1 MNVLI
6 IDTET
11 ANSIEQPMP
20 YDVGYAIVD
29 TETGEILVERSFV
42 VAEIFL
48 DKELMSSAYFAEKV
62 PQYWKDIK
70 SGSRIMKSICNIRK
84 QIFADMK
91 KYHVSKVGAYNM
103 GFDNRATK
111 NDIRYI
117 SDSMIRW
124 FFPYGTKLFCIWN
137 MACTSILN
145 TESFVRFALDNGF
158 ISACGNV
165 QTSAEVAYRY
175 LTNQIDFVESH
186 TGLED
191 VRIEVAI
198 MLAVLRSEM
207 EYSDRINS
215 ACWQKVQKTRRAVC
229 GV

>member
-1 MNVLI
+1 MNVLV

-11 ANSIEQPMP
+11 ANTIEQPMP

-29 TETGEILVERSFV
+29 TETGEILTEKSFV

-48 DKELMSSAYFAEKV
+48 DKELMSNAYFAEKV
-62 PQYWKDIK
+62 PQYWEGIK
-70 SGSRIMKSICNIRK
+70 NGTRVMKSVCNIRK

-117 SDSMIRW
+117 SGSMIRW
-124 FFPYGTKLFCIWN
+124 FFPYGTELFCIWN

-145 TESFVRFALDNGF
+145 TKKYVKFALDNGF
-158 ISACGNV
+158 VSACGNV
-165 QTSAEVAYRY
+165 QTSAEIAYRY
-175 LTNQIDFVESH
+175 LTNQVDFVESH

-191 VRIEVAI
+191 VKIEVAI

-207 EYSDRINS
+207 EYSDKINS

-229 GV
+229 GI

>member
-1 MNVLI
+1 MNVLV

-62 PQYWKDIK
+62 PQYWEGIK
-70 SGSRIMKSICNIRK
+70 NGTRVMKSICNIRK
-84 QIFADMK
+84 QIFTDMK

-117 SDSMIRW
+117 SGSMMRW
-124 FFPYGTKLFCIWN
+124 FPLWN
-137 MACTSILN
+137 
-145 TESFVRFALDNGF
+145 R
-158 ISACGNV
+158 
-165 QTSAEVAYRY
+165 
-175 LTNQIDFVESH
+175 
-186 TGLED
+186 
-191 VRIEVAI
+191 
-198 MLAVLRSEM
+198 AVLYLEYGLYFHSE
-207 EYSDRINS
+207 Y
-215 ACWQKVQKTRRAVC
+215 
-229 GV
+229 